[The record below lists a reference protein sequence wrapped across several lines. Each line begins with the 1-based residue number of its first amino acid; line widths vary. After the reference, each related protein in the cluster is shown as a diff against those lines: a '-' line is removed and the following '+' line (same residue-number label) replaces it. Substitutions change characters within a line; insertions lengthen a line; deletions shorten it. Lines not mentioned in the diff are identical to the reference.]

1 MGTKKNVKGGR
12 AFLYLP
18 RHLMTIIAL
27 VMIWR
32 GVWHVLDA
40 IEQKILGSTTGFFAA
55 LVSIAIG
62 IFLLYLPD
70 KDLKEIEKL

>member
-1 MGTKKNVKGGR
+1 MIVRRSVKGKK

-40 IEQKILGSTTGFFAA
+40 IEEKILDSTTGFFAA